1 MRTPGTSS
9 ISVNGTR
16 DPFFREAT
24 MTGATRTLEAS
35 GHLID
40 SGLMAA
46 IMDAVKAYA
55 SVGEI
60 TAVLTEAFGRYQE
73 PMRF

>member
-1 MRTPGTSS
+1 MP
-9 ISVNGTR
+9 
-16 DPFFREAT
+16 
-24 MTGATRTLEAS
+24 
-35 GHLID
+35 
-40 SGLMAA
+40 A